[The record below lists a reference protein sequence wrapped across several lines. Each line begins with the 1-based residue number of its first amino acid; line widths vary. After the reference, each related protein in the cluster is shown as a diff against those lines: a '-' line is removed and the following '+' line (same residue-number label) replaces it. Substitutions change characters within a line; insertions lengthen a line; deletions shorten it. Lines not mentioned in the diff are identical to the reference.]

1 MDWDAKE
8 PDELELQSFSS
19 ASFSDHEISAEP
31 PIDNVKEGTPPGN
44 QNQTM
49 EQESN
54 PLSLDER
61 GKQNQTMEQDLNS
74 LRLDKLGKQNQTTE
88 QDSNPLSLDELAPPR
103 TFCDRFKTCLVSI
116 LECICDSNLS

>member
-54 PLSLDER
+54 PLSLD
-61 GKQNQTMEQDLNS
+61 
-74 LRLDKLGKQNQTTE
+74 KLGKQNQTTE